1 MYLICKKA
9 PIGIPQTLGI
19 TGWKGQMS
27 LAKRI
32 NSYEWIGW
40 RTEMRGMNEKRLGRV
55 DYERIYG
62 ININLC
68 AT

>member
-1 MYLICKKA
+1 
-9 PIGIPQTLGI
+9 
-19 TGWKGQMS
+19 MS